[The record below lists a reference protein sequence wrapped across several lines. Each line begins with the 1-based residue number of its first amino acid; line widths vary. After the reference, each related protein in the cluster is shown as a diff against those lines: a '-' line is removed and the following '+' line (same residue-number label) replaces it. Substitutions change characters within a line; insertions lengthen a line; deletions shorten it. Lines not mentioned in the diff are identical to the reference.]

1 MIARNLIAQTLPPLK
16 STDSVER
23 ALHWMHDFHLGH
35 LPIVENK
42 KLVGVVAEDDILNCE
57 NIQLPIGELRLSL
70 QHAFVHDDDH
80 IYEVMKA
87 VVQKKLTMVPVID
100 KDENFVGSISL
111 ENLLQYFTESGSM
124 SEQGSIIVLEM
135 PRNNYSLG
143 TIARITE
150 AENVHIL
157 SSYITSLSD
166 SSIIELT
173 LKLDSTEIQH
183 VVATYERFGYAIKAA
198 YEESDYLESL
208 QSRYDS
214 LLSYLDI

>member
-1 MIARNLIAQTLPPLK
+1 MTARNLIAQTLPPLK
-16 STDSVER
+16 TTDTVER
-23 ALHWMHDFHLGH
+23 ALHWMHDFHLAH
-35 LPIVENK
+35 LPIVENQ
-42 KLVGVVAEDDILNCE
+42 KLIGVLSEEDILNCHDLY
-57 NIQLPIGELRLSL
+57 LPVVELRQSL

-80 IYEVMKA
+80 IYDVMKA

-100 KDENFVGSISL
+100 KDDNFVGSISI
-111 ENLLQYFTESGSM
+111 ETLLQYFAESGSLA
-124 SEQGSIIVLEM
+124 EQGSIIVLEM

-157 SSYITSLSD
+157 SSYITSVAD

-183 VVATYERFGYAIKAA
+183 VVATYERFGYTIKAA

-214 LLSYLDI
+214 LLSFLNI

>member
-1 MIARNLIAQTLPPLK
+1 MIARNLITQTLPPLK

-23 ALHWMHDFHLGH
+23 ALHWMHDFHLAH

-42 KLVGVVAEDDILNCE
+42 KLVGVIAEDDILNCE
-57 NIQLPIGELRLSL
+57 DTSLPIGELRQSL
-70 QHAFVHDDDH
+70 QHPFVHENDH

-100 KDENFVGSISL
+100 KDDNFVGSISL
-111 ENLLQYFTESGSM
+111 ENLLQYFTESGSLT
-124 SEQGSIIVLEM
+124 EQGSIIVLEM
-135 PRNNYSLG
+135 PRNNYSLS

-157 SSYITSLSD
+157 SSYITSIPD

-183 VVATYERFGYAIKAA
+183 VVATYERFGFIIKAA
-198 YEESDYLESL
+198 YEESDYLASL